1 MCFYYS
7 VSLEGLMAD
16 SVNLLDERT
25 TRPIS
30 KTDFPSSKT
39 TALSTSSPRHHPA
52 VSQKA
57 PAWSV
62 NTEELSGLFAQPK
75 QEDDSFGDFQS
86 VSSTQPSLQQPGNV
100 LSVHG

>member
-62 NTEELSGLFAQPK
+62 NTGENLFC
-75 QEDDSFGDFQS
+75 
-86 VSSTQPSLQQPGNV
+86 
-100 LSVHG
+100 